1 MLFGF
6 GCMIRLAV
14 LATVIFLIGS
24 AATVALIAASDYNLV
39 DLPGV
44 SDDPQPGTLDEVIEK
59 RELFEDVPYIS
70 ELSTE
75 PAVVG
80 TNVGLSIFFAVVF
93 GTLGAML
100 NNLVR
105 QHEKALEDWLEY
117 FYIKRVFDF
126 FRMAVGQDVQ
136 RGCLGMPVIIAIFAL
151 YGLIFAFLEPGT
163 SPFEPAGMQ
172 LAIVMAMSVAL
183 VTLSGDI
190 AQRQLAT
197 FWRKTS
203 RFGIYP
209 ANLSIAVLTTLMSR
223 IIGFTPG
230 IMFGTPG
237 GVDIDMD
244 GETRFREVALAAMTL
259 IVVVGFGAFGWFL
272 TAFIRSQDDV
282 VLSGTTLELVGP
294 AAQLMI
300 VFGLALFVVAIET
313 AFFEMMPLALTSGAQ
328 MFRWNP
334 LLWGMVFLP
343 IFFIASHTL
352 FNPKGEYLSAFAET
366 PVLLLTGAAIILASL
381 LIWFWVLFRYFEPPH
396 ITAQKRREAYQLSQQ
411 PPPPPY
417 QSRRD

>member
-1 MLFGF
+1 MFFGF
-6 GCMIRLAV
+6 GCMLRLAV
-14 LATVIFLIGS
+14 LATVIFLVGS
-24 AATVALIAASDYNLV
+24 AATVVLIAGSDYNLV

-44 SDDPQPGTLDEVIEK
+44 SDDPQPGTLDEVVKK
-59 RELFEDVPYIS
+59 REVFKDVPYIS
-70 ELSTE
+70 EVSTK
-75 PAVVG
+75 PSVVG
-80 TNVGLSIFFAVVF
+80 TNAGLAIFFAVVF

-105 QHEKALEDWLEY
+105 QHEKELEDWLEY
-117 FYIKRVFDF
+117 FYIKRIFDA

-136 RGCLGMPVIIAIFAL
+136 RGCMGLPIIILIFAL
-151 YGLIFAFLEPGT
+151 YGIIFAFLEPGT
-163 SPFEPAGMQ
+163 SLFDPEGIQ

-183 VTLSGDI
+183 VSLSGDI

-209 ANLSIAVLTTLMSR
+209 ANLSIAVVTTLISR
-223 IIGFTPG
+223 LVGFTPG

-237 GVDIDMD
+237 GVDVDMD

-259 IVVVGFGAFGWFL
+259 IVVVGFGAAGWFL
-272 TAFIRSQDDV
+272 TALIRSQDHV
-282 VLSGTTLELVGP
+282 ELSGTTLELVGP
-294 AAQLMI
+294 ASQLMM

-334 LLWGMVFLP
+334 LLWAIVFLP

-352 FNPKGEYLSAFAET
+352 FNPEGEYLAAFGET
-366 PVLLLTGAAIILASL
+366 PVLLLTGAAIILTSL
-381 LIWFWVLFRYFEPPH
+381 LVWFWALFRFFDPPH
-396 ITAQKRREAYQLSQQ
+396 ITAQKRREAYQRRQN
-411 PPPPPY
+411 PPSTPGDFH
-417 QSRRD
+417 R